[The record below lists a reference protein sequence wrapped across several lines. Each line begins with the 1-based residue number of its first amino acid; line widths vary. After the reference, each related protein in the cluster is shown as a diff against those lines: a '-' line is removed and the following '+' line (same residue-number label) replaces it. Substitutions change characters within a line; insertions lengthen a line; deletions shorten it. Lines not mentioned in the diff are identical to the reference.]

1 MNTATCNGIL
11 FSLGEN
17 VQKTMGKDINK
28 NGYKMPFFG
37 TLCHMQ
43 MMVELM
49 DVVRCFS
56 IYPEPRID
64 AENFKVGNFIES
76 FRYISGGNLQS
87 LGRDAFEKRLKH
99 LKSNTLLPFST
110 SLKAYFQS
118 SKTFFNS
125 ATKPSAMPFFL
136 METSLAQFRTV
147 SKHDTINI
155 FAKGNLC
162 GNSVNVNRP
171 LTSFKFKPVGGS
183 DDDAQT
189 ADNCQ
194 DFAITSIN
202 GRLVSL
208 FEHACAFLK
217 PRIEI
222 PSDSDLDKTYFSTIE
237 LLNSDKD
244 LELFQHLP
252 SDLEAAA
259 PSPGRKKN
267 DQAGEGTPRAKRRN
281 IKPVVR
287 LGQQDDGTETESKS
301 SRSTLTK
308 AKAPPSVAT
317 SAITLVPLYDE
328 LKNLEIPKEKRGK
341 LMNLF
346 FQVASAATSTK
357 VNNAKSFER
366 KMNRIVRPKSRKK
379 AEEETETAD
388 AAAAKK
394 SKRSHAESKEEKP
407 GAVGRKKSDETPII
421 DNDVLDSYA
430 ENNRPQRKKPRTV
443 RTKKKANT
451 NSNQKKPASVSSSRT
466 RIGPRK
472 LPVVSYSK

>member
-1 MNTATCNGIL
+1 
-11 FSLGEN
+11 
-17 VQKTMGKDINK
+17 
-28 NGYKMPFFG
+28 
-37 TLCHMQ
+37 
-43 MMVELM
+43 
-49 DVVRCFS
+49 
-56 IYPEPRID
+56 
-64 AENFKVGNFIES
+64 
-76 FRYISGGNLQS
+76 
-87 LGRDAFEKRLKH
+87 
-99 LKSNTLLPFST
+99 
-110 SLKAYFQS
+110 
-118 SKTFFNS
+118 
-125 ATKPSAMPFFL
+125 MPFFL

-208 FEHACAFLK
+208 FKHACAFLK
-217 PRIEI
+217 PRIDI
-222 PSDSDLDKTYFSTIE
+222 PSDSNLDKKYFSTIE
-237 LLNSDKD
+237 LLNSDED

-328 LKNLEIPKEKRGK
+328 LKNLEIPKEMHDK
-341 LMNLF
+341 LMTLF
-346 FQVASAATSTK
+346 YQHVSAATSTQ
-357 VNNAKSFER
+357 VNDTKSFER
-366 KMNRIVRPKSRKK
+366 KIIKIVQPKSRKK
-379 AEEETETAD
+379 AEGETETAD

-407 GAVGRKKSDETPII
+407 GAAGRKKSNETPINA
-421 DNDVLDSYA
+421 NDVMDSNV
-430 ENNRPQRKKPRTV
+430 ENKEPPQKKQRTAGTRKKTRNSD
-443 RTKKKANT
+443 KKKAVGVT
-451 NSNQKKPASVSSSRT
+451 TQWTS
-466 RIGPRK
+466 PRK
-472 LPVVSYSK
+472 QKLVSYGP